1 LIPTSD
7 YFTAWFK
14 LDDEGNQPVND
25 NFDNLGYSALY
36 LIQNMGTLLLVI
48 VAPVVWYCACFCWMH
63 LWEGNTQKFRYDQ
76 IRNFLFF
83 NGTFSFFNE
92 TFLIVSFCCAI
103 ATFYFRFNTPGNIF
117 NSFLTL
123 GFAAILIV
131 FPVVVTV
138 YYTKPKVLKLL
149 LKGD

>member
-1 LIPTSD
+1 M
-7 YFTAWFK
+7 
-14 LDDEGNQPVND
+14 ND

-36 LIQNMGTLLLVI
+36 LIQNMGNLLLVI
-48 VAPVVWYCACFCWMH
+48 VAPIVWYVACFCLMY
-63 LWEGNTQKFRYDQ
+63 LSTSNTHKFRYDR

-92 TFLIVSFCCAI
+92 TFLIVSFCCSI
-103 ATFYFRFNTPGNIF
+103 GTFYFRFNTPGNIF

-123 GFAAILIV
+123 GFTAILIV
-131 FPVVVTV
+131 FPVVVVV
-138 YYTKPKVLKLL
+138 YYTKQKVLKLL

>member
-1 LIPTSD
+1 M
-7 YFTAWFK
+7 
-14 LDDEGNQPVND
+14 ND

-36 LIQNMGTLLLVI
+36 LIQNMGTLLLVV
-48 VAPVVWYCACFCWMH
+48 VAPVVWYCACFCLMH
-63 LWEGNTQKFRYDQ
+63 LWEGNTQKVRYDK

-92 TFLIVSFCCAI
+92 TFLILSFCCAI
-103 ATFYFRFNTPGNIF
+103 GAFYFRFNTPGNIF

-123 GFAAILIV
+123 GFAAILII
-131 FPVVVTV
+131 FPVVVVV
-138 YYTKPKVLKLL
+138 YYTRPKVLKLL